1 MALFA
6 SDGFYAYLT
15 ATVGRMVLLIG
26 LTTVAAHAD
35 ESLEYK
41 IKAAYLYN
49 FTKFITWPPIQSDT
63 FNICLIGNDP
73 FQDLLDNLET
83 KTAQDKPIKI
93 FRYDNARQASQCQII
108 YFDTL
113 NSHQSIVSTSAL
125 LVGNLSEKL
134 SVGSQPFF
142 AESGGMIGFVLEQE
156 KVKLHINLKTL
167 KQSGLSI
174 SAKLI
179 EVSTVVGED
188 EHE

>member
-6 SDGFYAYLT
+6 SDGFYAFLT
-15 ATVGRMVLLIG
+15 ATVGRIVLLSG
-26 LTTVAAHAD
+26 LITAAVQAE

-49 FTKFITWPPIQSDT
+49 FTKFITWPPIQNDS

-73 FQDLLDNLET
+73 FRGLLDNLET
-83 KTAQDKPIKI
+83 KTAQDKPIRVY
-93 FRYDNARQASQCQII
+93 RYDNVKQATQCQII

-113 NSHQSIVSTSAL
+113 NSHQSVAVTNAL

-134 SVGSQPFF
+134 TVGSQPFF
-142 AESGGMIGFVLEQE
+142 VESGGMIGFALEEE
-156 KVKLHINLKTL
+156 KVKLHINLKAL
-167 KQSGLSI
+167 KQSGLAI

>member
-1 MALFA
+1 LAVFA

-15 ATVGRMVLLIG
+15 ATVGRIVLLIG
-26 LTTVAAHAD
+26 LMTVAAHSE

-49 FTKFITWPPIQSDT
+49 FTKFITWPPIQNDT

-73 FQDLLDNLET
+73 FQGLLDNLET
-83 KTAQDKPIKI
+83 KTAQDKQIRI
-93 FRYDNARQASQCQII
+93 YRYENVKQANQCQII
-108 YFDTL
+108 YFDAL
-113 NSHQSIVSTSAL
+113 NTHQSVGITNAL

-134 SVGSQPFF
+134 TVGSQPFF
-142 AESGGMIGFVLEQE
+142 AESGGMIGFALEQE

-179 EVSTVVGED
+179 EVSTVVEED

>member
-6 SDGFYAYLT
+6 SAGFYAFLT
-15 ATVGRMVLLIG
+15 ATVGRIVLLSG
-26 LTTVAAHAD
+26 LMMAAVQAE

-49 FTKFITWPPIQSDT
+49 FTKFITWPPIQNDS

-73 FQDLLDNLET
+73 FQGLLDNLET
-83 KTAQDKPIKI
+83 KTAQDKPIRI
-93 FRYDNARQASQCQII
+93 FRYDTVKQASQCQIL
-108 YFDTL
+108 YFDTP
-113 NSHQSIVSTSAL
+113 NSLPNTAITHAL
-125 LVGNLSEKL
+125 LVGNLSERL
-134 SVGSQPFF
+134 TVGSQAYF
-142 AESGGMIGFVLEQE
+142 AESGGMIGFALEQE
-156 KVKLHINLKTL
+156 KVKLHINLKAL
-167 KQSGLSI
+167 KQSGLGI

>member
-1 MALFA
+1 MALFV
-6 SDGFYAYLT
+6 SGGFYAYLT
-15 ATVGRMVLLIG
+15 ATVGRIVLLMS
-26 LTTVAAHAD
+26 LTTVAAHGD
-35 ESLEYK
+35 ENLEYK

-49 FTKFITWPPIQSDT
+49 FTKFITWPPIQTDS

-73 FQDLLDNLET
+73 FQELLDNLET
-83 KTAQDKPIKI
+83 KTAQDKPIRI
-93 FRYDNARQASQCQII
+93 FRYDNIKQANQCQII
-108 YFDTL
+108 YFDSLNAHQNLTL
-113 NSHQSIVSTSAL
+113 PNAL

-134 SVGSQPFF
+134 TVGSQPFF
-142 AESGGMIGFVLEQE
+142 AESGGMIGFALEQE